1 MESTT
6 LAEPRAQPE
15 SANSAPLFVPG
26 FLDKRITDKRFALAR
41 GKERKTWQVEQVWE
55 LHHEITRRI
64 FLGQKNTVIA
74 AAVGCD
80 KQQVSNVRNSAIVQ
94 EQLRAMQLAATQDVV
109 DVKRIINEIAPRAV
123 EVLKEVM
130 DDQRTP
136 PATRVTAAKD
146 LLDRAGHG
154 AVQQVQVAHG
164 HFTAADLEAI
174 KARAMQSTRING
186 LLADDDNEVIDI
198 TPERQRAE
206 GDTTLK
212 TAETSRELANGNRV
226 S

>member
-1 MESTT
+1 METNLTES
-6 LAEPRAQPE
+6 RAKPTE
-15 SANSAPLFVPG
+15 ETLFVPG
-26 FLDKRITDKRFALAR
+26 FLDKRVTDKRFALAR

-74 AAVGCD
+74 TAVGCD

-94 EQLRAMQLAATQDVV
+94 EQLRAMQVAATLDVV

-130 DDQRTP
+130 EAAETP
-136 PATRVTAAKD
+136 PATRVSAAKD

-164 HFTAADLEAI
+164 HFTAADLDAI
-174 KARAMQSTRING
+174 KLRAMQSTKVNG
-186 LLADDDNEVIDI
+186 LLVEEDKEDNAVIDI
-198 TPERQRAE
+198 TPERSEIRPEQCS
-206 GDTTLK
+206 LNLN
-212 TAETSRELANGNRV
+212 SELAHGN
-226 S
+226 